1 MNGQNENSTADDMPL
16 GFSFSLATNQNAME
30 KFASMTEPEKRQ
42 VIETA
47 RTIRSKQQMERFVDN
62 IGEL

>member
-1 MNGQNENSTADDMPL
+1 MKNQNESSTANDMPL

-30 KFASMTEPEKRQ
+30 KFASMTDPEKRQ
-42 VIETA
+42 VLETA
-47 RTIRSKQQMERFVDN
+47 RSIRSKQQMEHFVDS